1 MSKASSPRSLKG
13 NLLNARDRL
22 GQTVLEIVARDVAAH
37 GEEVLVA
44 LRQQNPVAYARFVS
58 DIVRLKE
65 RPKKDPTRQRR
76 EPRPLRMKKLLE
88 AMDDQPIDPQNP
100 RLPPK
105 HVERMVK
112 ASEKLMPKTPWELSP
127 DELRGI
133 WDADLATWF
142 ETSWRNRRFF
152 SQTRS

>member
-1 MSKASSPRSLKG
+1 MSKAQTPRSLKG

-37 GEEVLVA
+37 GEEVIVA

-65 RPKKDPTRQRR
+65 RAKKDPTRERR
-76 EPRPLRMKKLLE
+76 EPRPLRIKKLLE

-105 HVERMVK
+105 HYERFLK
-112 ASEKLMPKTPWELSP
+112 AMEKLKPKTPFELSP
-127 DELRGI
+127 DELRGVL
-133 WDADLATWF
+133 DEDLAVWF
-142 ETSWRNRRFF
+142 EKSWRKKR
-152 SQTRS
+152 